1 MKYFADDLWTHHMV
15 TWSWQETIDMVALI
29 GDNVNKNFACRRHSN
44 FSRADV
50 PFVLLLIHA
59 LMLAT
64 IFWTAAFPVN
74 QHPQH
79 LSRQLAR
86 LF

>member
-1 MKYFADDLWTHHMV
+1 MGGPTCDKLK
-15 TWSWQETIDMVALI
+15 
-29 GDNVNKNFACRRHSN
+29 GNFACRLHGN
-44 FSRADV
+44 FRRADV
-50 PFVLLLIHA
+50 TFVSLFIHA

-64 IFWTAAFPVN
+64 IFWTAAFPVI
-74 QHPQH
+74 QHQQH

>member
-1 MKYFADDLWTHHMV
+1 M
-15 TWSWQETIDMVALI
+15 SRLI
-29 GDNVNKNFACRRHSN
+29 CDNLKENFACRRDSN

-50 PFVLLLIHA
+50 TPVSLLIHA

-64 IFWTAAFPVN
+64 IFWTAAFPVIR
-74 QHPQH
+74 HPQH
-79 LSRQLAR
+79 LSRQLAG